1 MREETFILKQDQPVL
16 SQPQYR
22 VCKSGEYNAGD
33 LVEVYMD
40 TDSTK
45 FPIAAFHAEYIATG
59 KNPGE
64 NIGTLDNTGLQV

>member
-1 MREETFILKQDQPVL
+1 MNEEKFILESDQPVL

-22 VCKSGEYNAGD
+22 VCNGGEYNSGD

-40 TDSTK
+40 YDLTK

-64 NIGTLDNTGLQV
+64 NIGTLDDTGLQV